1 MDLGRLSEF
10 LKRNLGNEVGSI
22 RTPEDFDKKIR
33 GGQMLRDIKEQFGD
47 SVEKINNLWKKT
59 YGKKMTINL
68 NLPDKVAES
77 LGWTPGIPYP
87 AANMT
92 EATHVINAIED
103 TGWDMS
109 GRAKDTKAGEQARMF
124 AV

>member
-1 MDLGRLSEF
+1 
-10 LKRNLGNEVGSI
+10 
-22 RTPEDFDKKIR
+22 
-33 GGQMLRDIKEQFGD
+33 MLRDIKEQFGD

-77 LGWTPGIPYP
+77 LGWMPGIPYP
-87 AANMT
+87 AGSMTQAN
-92 EATHVINAIED
+92 NAINEIED
-103 TGWDMS
+103 IGWDIS
-109 GRAKDTKAGEQARMF
+109 GWAKNTKAGEQARML